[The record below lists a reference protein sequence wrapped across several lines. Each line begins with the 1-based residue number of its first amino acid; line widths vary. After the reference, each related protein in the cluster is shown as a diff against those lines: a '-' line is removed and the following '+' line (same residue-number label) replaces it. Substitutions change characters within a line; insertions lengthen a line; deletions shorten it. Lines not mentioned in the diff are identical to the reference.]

1 MDSSK
6 TYYVCTALS
15 RLSFRASL
23 RPYLDSISAAIEAAH
38 MRPKGV
44 NWLKNADLPHRLC
57 LSAYELT
64 IFLDTRKANLVKGCQ
79 KRLVCGPAEFPLRS
93 PRLPMAAQVVWF
105 ANKGSC
111 QTGNFSPVVN
121 RDKVTEMGQIS
132 KTNCQFS
139 SGREIAFGGHKKI
152 LDTCRRR
159 VL

>member
-64 IFLDTRKANLVKGCQ
+64 IFLDTRKANLVKMNKMMVEVSGLSEAACMWPRGIPSEKPQTPHGC
-79 KRLVCGPAEFPLRS
+79 P
-93 PRLPMAAQVVWF
+93 
-105 ANKGSC
+105 
-111 QTGNFSPVVN
+111 
-121 RDKVTEMGQIS
+121 
-132 KTNCQFS
+132 
-139 SGREIAFGGHKKI
+139 GRMVRK
-152 LDTCRRR
+152 
-159 VL
+159 